1 MLSMKSKEDLHFV
14 EMVENYLEAKKNSS
28 LVFDV

>member
-1 MLSMKSKEDLHFV
+1 MISMKSKEDLHFV
-14 EMVENYLEAKKNSS
+14 EMVENYLGANKNSS